1 MKGLVRKTSWGAGRR
16 VGLELPAGRGRVGS
30 RFSTARRAFAVLDL
44 TSSKTLSKYLGVSP
58 STCDCPIN
66 ILFGLLSD
74 GDVTVAR
81 VESPRRKPPP
91 DVVRTS
97 CTASPALA
105 MSRYLITATGPTGA
119 EDPRAACLGRRK
131 VETSGG
137 RVRVQAA
144 IRAVE

>member
-1 MKGLVRKTSWGAGRR
+1 M
-16 VGLELPAGRGRVGS
+16 GLELPAGRGRVSS

-44 TSSKTLSKYLGVSP
+44 TSSKTLSKDLGVSL

-91 DVVRTS
+91 RS
-97 CTASPALA
+97 
-105 MSRYLITATGPTGA
+105 
-119 EDPRAACLGRRK
+119 DPRLLHGLARARHEQVLDHHYGPRWCRGLARGLPGPRK
-131 VETSGG
+131 VGTSGG
-137 RVRVQAA
+137 QVGV
-144 IRAVE
+144 

>member
-1 MKGLVRKTSWGAGRR
+1 MKGLERKTSWGAGRR
-16 VGLELPAGRGRVGS
+16 VGLELPAGCGRVSS

-44 TSSKTLSKYLGVSP
+44 TSSKTLSKDLGVSL
-58 STCDCPIN
+58 SKCDCPIN

-91 DVVRTS
+91 EVVRAS

-105 MSRYLITATGPTGA
+105 MSRSLITTAGPAGA
-119 EDPRAACLGRRK
+119 EDSRAACLVPRK
-131 VETSGG
+131 AETSGG
-137 RVRVQAA
+137 QVGV
-144 IRAVE
+144 